1 MVKELEGQVVLI
13 TGGGRGFGKAIAQRL
28 AAEGAAVVITSRTQ
42 SELNQ
47 TVSEIQ
53 AAGGRAFAVGGDVT
67 SPKDVV
73 RVVHAAKE
81 HFGPVTLLVNNAG
94 IPGPFAP
101 TWDANPEEWWFAQ
114 EVHTRAF
121 FMFVRG
127 VLPSMIERRMG
138 RIIAV
143 SAIASYRVDFA
154 MSAYCVGKTSQNRLV
169 QFVAA
174 EVKEFGVST
183 FAIDPGF
190 VITELA
196 EITMRD
202 AGAQRWKA
210 DMIEHLKARKTDPNS
225 SADLDRCAQRCV
237 DLASGRYDELTGSYI
252 ELNDN
257 LDDMLRQARE
267 NKNFFI
273 TSHWRLV

>member
-1 MVKELEGQVVLI
+1 
-13 TGGGRGFGKAIAQRL
+13 
-28 AAEGAAVVITSRTQ
+28 
-42 SELNQ
+42 
-47 TVSEIQ
+47 
-53 AAGGRAFAVGGDVT
+53 
-67 SPKDVV
+67 
-73 RVVHAAKE
+73 
-81 HFGPVTLLVNNAG
+81 
-94 IPGPFAP
+94 
-101 TWDANPEEWWFAQ
+101 
-114 EVHTRAF
+114 
-121 FMFVRG
+121 MFVRG
-127 VLPSMIERRMG
+127 VLPSMIDRRMG

-210 DMIEHLKARKTDPNS
+210 DMLEHLKARKADPNS